1 MITISKI
8 ETYVLK
14 DTLEKSFFFSQWEYS
29 ERCICIVKITC
40 SDGTYGWGE
49 GYGPANILESGIEF
63 LKAQVLGEN
72 PLHNEVIWNKMYRK
86 TLDFA
91 RRGVLVASMSA
102 IDIAI
107 WDIKGKLLNQSVGSL
122 LGGVQRKYVVPY
134 ATGMYFTEKDNLTKD
149 FEVEAKLYL
158 EKGFKAIKMKVGLG
172 IAKDVNNVKHLRSII
187 GYDIKLMIDSNHAY
201 TFTEALELSKKL
213 EKYEISWF
221 EEPVSPE
228 FYEKY
233 AELRQKTT
241 IPIAGGE
248 CEYLRFGFHQ
258 LLKNKSVDIIQPD
271 ICACG
276 GLTEAKRIASL
287 ASTYGVDI
295 VPHTWGSSI
304 GIHVALH
311 FISNLESLPGRM
323 FSPDFLLEFDQ
334 TENALRE
341 QLTFPKLEM
350 KNGKIQVPSS
360 PGLGLEVNED
370 ELHKF
375 VNHNIGVVDIKEL
388 LQ

>member
-201 TFTEALELSKKL
+201 TYTEALELSKKL

-228 FYEKY
+228 FYEQY
-233 AELRQKTT
+233 AELRQK
-241 IPIAGGE
+241 IRQE
-248 CEYLRFGFHQ
+248 FGNDQ
-258 LLKNKSVDIIQPD
+258 AQMTD
-271 ICACG
+271 
-276 GLTEAKRIASL
+276 ASL
-287 ASTYGVDI
+287 LILFTADMKAWQQNPQRYWQNAPEQVAELLVNWMGPFHEGKEWLQRDEAQR
-295 VPHTWGSSI
+295 SI
-304 GIHVALH
+304 GMA
-311 FISNLESLPGRM
+311 M
-323 FSPDFLLEFDQ
+323 Q
-334 TENALRE
+334 T
-341 QLTFPKLEM
+341 
-350 KNGKIQVPSS
+350 
-360 PGLGLEVNED
+360 
-370 ELHKF
+370 
-375 VNHNIGVVDIKEL
+375 
-388 LQ
+388 

>member
-201 TFTEALELSKKL
+201 TYTEALELSKKL

-228 FYEKY
+228 FYEQY

-311 FISNLESLPGRM
+311 FISNLESVPGRM